1 MRNTNETKKK
11 YEEELLSLKQKI
23 KELSS
28 LSEDQRKQIRDI
40 ETEHEI
46 SRKKIDD
53 ISFISDSN
61 HQSKFEQLENT
72 NREL

>member
-53 ISFISDSN
+53 ISFISESN
-61 HQSKFEQLENT
+61 HHSKFEQLENT